1 LSKAL
6 AFVLYGV
13 PFLSQVTHFT
23 IHRPVAP
30 PHDRHLG
37 LAIAFVFPLSCT
49 AIEYSAMAETDD
61 I

>member
-1 LSKAL
+1 MH
-6 AFVLYGV
+6 
-13 PFLSQVTHFT
+13 SQSYKVTHFT